1 MFRQTVNR
9 FRAAC
14 LRGACAAQLCLLSLR
29 ENRDG
34 QAMVEYGLIL
44 ALIAVAV
51 IAVVTLLGGQIK
63 NMFGSISNA
72 L

>member
-1 MFRQTVNR
+1 MFRHIKSAAL
-9 FRAAC
+9 RA
-14 LRGACAAQLCLLSLR
+14 ACAAQLCLLSLR
-29 ENRDG
+29 ESGDG

-51 IAVVTLLGGQIK
+51 IVAVTLLGGQIS
-63 NMFGSISNA
+63 NMFGQISNA